1 VLAVK
6 ERPVE
11 PEFSRTVE
19 TNAVGDEGL
28 EVGFEAN
35 AAERAALARRFGLL
49 ALDRLSGAA
58 RLRRASDGRIRAKVT
73 FEADV
78 VQSCVV
84 TLDPV
89 PARLVDSFEASF
101 GDGAEVGLEV
111 DVELDEDDPP
121 EPIRGGRMELGELV
135 AQHLSLALDPYPRK
149 PEAELP
155 AEAGADEPAEPNP
168 RPFAALAK
176 LAAKRRG

>member
-1 VLAVK
+1 MS
-6 ERPVE
+6 ERPIE

-35 AAERAALARRFGLL
+35 AAEREALARRFGLL
-49 ALDRLSGAA
+49 ALDRLAGAA
-58 RLRRASDGRIRAKVT
+58 QLRRASDGRIRAKVT
-73 FEADV
+73 FDADV
-78 VQSCVV
+78 LQSCVV
-84 TLDPV
+84 TLEPV
-89 PARLVDSFEASF
+89 AAHLSDAFEASF
-101 GDGAEVGLEV
+101 GDGAEVGRELEV
-111 DVELDEDDPP
+111 EVGVDEEDPP

-149 PEAELP
+149 RGAELP
-155 AEAGADEPAEPNP
+155 AAAGADQPAEPEA

-176 LAAKRRG
+176 LASRRRP

>member
-1 VLAVK
+1 MR
-6 ERPVE
+6 ERPIE
-11 PEFSRTVE
+11 PEFSRAVE

-35 AAERAALARRFGLL
+35 AAEREALARRFGLL
-49 ALDRLSGAA
+49 TLDRLSGAA
-58 RLRRASDGRIRAKVT
+58 RFKRASDGRIRAKVT

-84 TLDPV
+84 TLEPI
-89 PARLVDSFEASF
+89 AGRLTEAFEASF

-111 DVELDEDDPP
+111 DVAIEDEDPP

-135 AQHLSLALDPYPRK
+135 AQHLSLALDPYPRT
-149 PEAELP
+149 PGAELP
-155 AEAGADEPAEPNP
+155 DEAGAAEPEA
-168 RPFAALAK
+168 RPFAAL
-176 LAAKRRG
+176 RS